1 MINFVAELNNIIND
15 RTQMTADNR
24 RIFLTG
30 ATGVMGA
37 HALSELVSSDC
48 RYDITVLA
56 RDSDKNRR
64 KLRRYVEKGVKVIW
78 GDLLDKEAVAAGV
91 AAADV
96 ILHVGGMVSPEADWH
111 PAETLRVN
119 VGAMRNILDAALPR
133 KDEVRLVY
141 VGSVSQYG
149 SHCPPGHWGEC
160 GDPLLP
166 TDMDAYANSKT
177 EAERMLLESDLR
189 RWVSLRLSA
198 ILHSGLLMKASNPV
212 AFHVPLKGVLEWIT
226 AEDSGRVLERACRP
240 DVPEAFWC
248 RCYNLGGG
256 ADYRMTNYEFECRL
270 LKAMGCPPPEKI
282 FKPNWF
288 ATENFHGMWYADSDI
303 LEDILHFRSGV
314 SPDTYFKQM
323 RKELPCYFRLAPLV
337 PAVALRIFMRRV
349 ASTPG
354 LGTLWW
360 IEHNDESRIRTFWG
374 SREAWESIPDWDGI
388 DLARPSDENPGCRG
402 DAGMCVDDPEAPVDC
417 VCPECGSRYLIKM
430 RTYAAGHRCIECL
443 HRASMCC
450 PRQSVQS

>member
-1 MINFVAELNNIIND
+1 MA
-15 RTQMTADNR
+15 ADKR

-30 ATGVMGA
+30 ATGVMGS
-37 HALSELVSSDC
+37 HALSELVSSAEP
-48 RYDITVLA
+48 YEITVLA
-56 RDSDKNRR
+56 RDSVKNRR
-64 KLRRYVEKGVKVIW
+64 KLRPFEGKGVRVIW
-78 GDLLDKEAVAAGV
+78 GDLLDREAVASGV
-91 AAADV
+91 ASADV
-96 ILHVGGMVSPEADWH
+96 VLHVGGMVSPEADWH

-149 SHCPPGHWGEC
+149 PHCPPGHWGEC
-160 GDPLLP
+160 GDPLVP

-189 RWVSLRLSA
+189 WWVSLRLSA

-212 AFHVPLKGVLEWIT
+212 AFHVPLRGVLEWIT
-226 AEDSGRVLERACRP
+226 AEDSGRALERACRP
-240 DVPEAFWC
+240 DVPDSFWC

-256 ADYRMTNYEFECRL
+256 ADYRMTNYEFERRL

-303 LEDILHFRSGV
+303 LDDILHFRSGV
-314 SPDTYFKQM
+314 SPDAYFKRM
-323 RKELPCYFRLAPLV
+323 RTELPFYFRLAPLA
-337 PAVALRIFMRRV
+337 PAAALRMFMRKV
-349 ASTPG
+349 ASAPD

-360 IEHNDESRIRTFWG
+360 IKHNEESRIRTFWG
-374 SREAWESIPDWDGI
+374 SREAWESIPDWKGL
-388 DLARPSDENPGCRG
+388 DLSRPDDVNPGCVREENPYI
-402 DAGMCVDDPEAPVDC
+402 DDPEVRIRC
-417 VCPECGSRYLIKM
+417 VCPKCGSRYSVKA
-430 RTYAAGHRCIECL
+430 RTYAAGHRCLDCL
-443 HRASMCC
+443 HKANMT
-450 PRQSVQS
+450 VQGG